1 MQTLPYSALINPHI
15 SHVYELYYAAFE
27 KLRKVPEVKTL
38 DDNDK
43 FCEVVKECLTEHLSV
58 IPRLATGVLQI
69 QESVAAEECDRLM
82 TTLLRSVS
90 CKILEPSLRC

>member
-15 SHVYELYYAAFE
+15 SHVYELYYTAFE

-38 DDNDK
+38 DGNDK

-69 QESVAAEECDRLM
+69 QGSVLGEECDRLM

-90 CKILEPSLRC
+90 HCKTQSL